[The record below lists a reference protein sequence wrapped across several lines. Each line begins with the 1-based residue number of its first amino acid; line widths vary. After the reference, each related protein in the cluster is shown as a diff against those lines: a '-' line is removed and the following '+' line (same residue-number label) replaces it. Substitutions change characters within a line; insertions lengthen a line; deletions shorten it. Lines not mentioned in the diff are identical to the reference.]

1 MAEFVG
7 LHESFEFWARVRPE
21 AEFAVHGDRVLTYRE
36 AAVRMD
42 RMAASLAAA
51 LAPGDRFA
59 LVAKNSIDVSILY
72 LAASKAGVV
81 PVPLNYRLAPP
92 EWAFILNDSGARL
105 LLADREFV
113 PGLSTITADVKE
125 LATTVAW
132 SEAAEDGAWVP
143 FEAWLGASSAAA
155 TDLSARRCDDAL
167 QAYTSG
173 TTGRP
178 KGAVLTQA
186 ALFAQMYQ
194 WRLGVPIGGDRRV
207 LIVAPMYHVAGLLW
221 VLHTVGN
228 GASMYILTDF
238 DPVEVVRVLDE
249 ERIGDTVL
257 VPSMIQACLGVS
269 GAEQRRYRDLR
280 AIAYGASPIAEPT
293 LRAAMGLF
301 GCEFVQGFGMTE
313 CPMLTVLTPA
323 DHHRALDGAAHL
335 LQSTGRAMPSCEVK
349 VVDEDDNEVPP
360 GTVGE
365 ICGRGPQTMRGYWNL
380 PEATAEALR
389 GGWMHTGDAGYLDDE
404 GYLYIKDRL
413 KDMIVSGAENVYP
426 REVEDVLLAHP
437 GVADAAVIGV
447 PSEEWGESVKAVVA
461 VRPGAAVTEDDLIE
475 FCRGRLAGFKRPRSV
490 DFVDE
495 VPRNPSGKILKRV
508 LRAPYWEGRDRFVS

>member
-105 LLADREFV
+105 LLTDREFV
-113 PGLSTITADVKE
+113 PGLSTITADVKT

-132 SEAAEDGAWVP
+132 SEAAEGGAWVP
-143 FEAWLGASSAAA
+143 FEPWLGASPAD
-155 TDLSARRCDDAL
+155 TDLSARCCDDAL

-335 LQSTGRAMPSCEVK
+335 LQSTGRAMPGCEVK
-349 VVDEDDNEVPP
+349 VVDEEDNEVPA
-360 GTVGE
+360 GTIGE

>member
-1 MAEFVG
+1 
-7 LHESFEFWARVRPE
+7 
-21 AEFAVHGDRVLTYRE
+21 
-36 AAVRMD
+36 
-42 RMAASLAAA
+42 
-51 LAPGDRFA
+51 
-59 LVAKNSIDVSILY
+59 
-72 LAASKAGVV
+72 
-81 PVPLNYRLAPP
+81 
-92 EWAFILNDSGARL
+92 
-105 LLADREFV
+105 
-113 PGLSTITADVKE
+113 
-125 LATTVAW
+125 
-132 SEAAEDGAWVP
+132 
-143 FEAWLGASSAAA
+143 
-155 TDLSARRCDDAL
+155 
-167 QAYTSG
+167 
-173 TTGRP
+173 
-178 KGAVLTQA
+178 
-186 ALFAQMYQ
+186 
-194 WRLGVPIGGDRRV
+194 
-207 LIVAPMYHVAGLLW
+207 
-221 VLHTVGN
+221 
-228 GASMYILTDF
+228 
-238 DPVEVVRVLDE
+238 
-249 ERIGDTVL
+249 
-257 VPSMIQACLGVS
+257 MIQACLGVS
-269 GAEQRRYRDLR
+269 GAEQRRYAQLR
-280 AIAYGASPIAEPT
+280 SIAYGASPIAEPT
-293 LRAAMGLF
+293 LRSAMRVF

-335 LQSTGRAMPSCEVK
+335 LQSTGRAMPGCEVK
-349 VVDEDDNEVPP
+349 VVDEEDNEVPA
-360 GTVGE
+360 GTIGE

>member
-1 MAEFVG
+1 LDVFATRGNDLRQLLVSAGPRYGDQPYLSFPDRSYSFAEIIGPVASVAAALRDRYGVG
-7 LHESFEFWARVRPE
+7 
-21 AEFAVHGDRVLTYRE
+21 HGDRVAIGAANCAEWVLTFW
-36 AAVRMD
+36 AATALGAITVALNGWWTGPE
-42 RMAASLAAA
+42 MAYGLELTAPKVVLGDERRLARLAGIDHGVPTVTFPFDLTEHAPHAA
-51 LAPGDRFA
+51 LPD
-59 LVAKNSIDVSILY
+59 
-72 LAASKAGVV
+72 
-81 PVPLNYRLAPP
+81 VPLDEDDPFL
-92 EWAFILNDSGARL
+92 IL
-105 LLADREFV
+105 F
-113 PGLSTITADVKE
+113 
-125 LATTVAW
+125 
-132 SEAAEDGAWVP
+132 
-143 FEAWLGASSAAA
+143 
-155 TDLSARRCDDAL
+155 
-167 QAYTSG
+167 TSG

-335 LQSTGRAMPSCEVK
+335 LQSTGRAMPGCEVK
-349 VVDEDDNEVPP
+349 VVDEEDNEVPA
-360 GTVGE
+360 GTIGE